1 MSHRTAMSTILMLAA
16 FFAIFNLLLIS
27 SLNIN
32 LLLALNIVLWCL
44 ANLWINGLIRH
55 HQAREA
61 KEHAA

>member
-1 MSHRTAMSTILMLAA
+1 MSCLS
-16 FFAIFNLLLIS
+16 FWAIFNLLLIS

-32 LLLALNIVLWCL
+32 LLLALNILLWCL

-61 KEHAA
+61 KEQAA